1 MKTTVFATMLA
12 AGSLTL
18 AVPGFA
24 AEDPPAAAAEAP
36 VAADSVAVTT
46 VIFKGGG

>member
-12 AGSLTL
+12 VGSLGLT
-18 AVPGFA
+18 VPAFA
-24 AEDPPAAAAEAP
+24 ADGASATEEAP

-46 VIFKGGG
+46 VVVKGGG

>member
-12 AGSLTL
+12 VGSFGLT
-18 AVPGFA
+18 VPAFA
-24 AEDPPAAAAEAP
+24 ADDASAAAAEAP

-46 VIFKGGG
+46 VVAKGGG